1 VTHVANELTV
11 PALPCRSIDEVEAFY
26 TALGFTR
33 TYRQVRPN
41 PYLALRWEDA
51 ELHFFGMPPEFNPED
66 SYGTCLVFVP
76 DIGSTFDAFAEGM
89 RDVYGKLLV
98 SGIPRMTR
106 PRKRRNAGG
115 LTGFTI
121 VDPGGNWIRFSVR
134 ESKDLDENA
143 AWKQQEPA
151 ASKLAAA
158 LQNAVV
164 MGDSHGD
171 HRQAAKILDGALA
184 RAQDPP
190 KVDLVEALLYRAEI
204 ALTVSDRDQA
214 RELLTR
220 VRELEPFLDASKREQ
235 WIRALAGAD
244 DLEAVL
250 SAD

>member
-1 VTHVANELTV
+1 MANELTV
-11 PALPCRSIDEVEAFY
+11 PALPCRSIDEVETFY

-41 PYLALRWEDA
+41 PYLALRWEDI

-76 DIGSTFDAFAEGM
+76 DIASTFDAFAEGM
-89 RDVYGKLLV
+89 RGVYGKLLV

-121 VDPGGNWIRFSVR
+121 VDPGGNWIRLSVR
-134 ESKDLDENA
+134 ESKDLDEHE
-143 AWKQQEPA
+143 AWKQSPA
-151 ASKLAAA
+151 SASKLAAA

-171 HRQAAKILDGALA
+171 HPQAAKILDGALA

-204 ALTVSDRDQA
+204 ALTLSDRERA

-220 VRELEPFLDASKREQ
+220 VRELEPFLDASERERLIQ
-235 WIRALAGAD
+235 ALAGAD
-244 DLEAVL
+244 DLKAAL